1 MRIKIK
7 ICGITQYEDARIA
20 VNLGVDALGFVFSK
34 SNQRYIDPKKAYD
47 IIVRLPPFIS
57 KVGVFFDED
66 LPEIVNACKTAAIDT
81 IQLNGN
87 QPPELVNQINL
98 PVIKTISIDEQFNPA
113 ILDKYN
119 VSAFL
124 LSLWADYP
132 SRNASHSDT
141 NWDRVKRTIS
151 VKKNIVLSGQI
162 GITNVKEAIEEVEP
176 YGVDII
182 DSVEIMPGVKNP
194 HKMRD
199 ITKIVQLCGQA
210 G

>member
-20 VNLGVDALGFVFSK
+20 VNFGVDALGFVFSK
-34 SNQRYIDPKKAYD
+34 DNPRYIDPKKANN
-47 IIVRLPPFIS
+47 IIGKLPPFVS
-57 KVGVFFDED
+57 KVGVFSNED
-66 LPEIVNACKTAAIDT
+66 LQEIVNACKTAAIDT

-87 QPPELVNQINL
+87 QPPELVNRINL
-98 PVIKTISIDEQFNPA
+98 PVIKKFSIDGQFNPA
-113 ILDKYN
+113 VLDEYK
-119 VSAFL
+119 VTAFL

-132 SRNASHSDT
+132 SRSASHSDT
-141 NWDRVKRTIS
+141 NWDKVKRTIS
-151 VKKNIVLSGQI
+151 IKKNIVLSGQI
-162 GITNVKEAIEEVEP
+162 GITNIKEAIEEVEP

-182 DSVEIMPGVKNP
+182 DSVEIMAGVKNP

-199 ITKIVQLCGQA
+199 IIKIVQLCGQA

>member
-7 ICGITQYEDARIA
+7 ICGITQYKDARIA

-34 SNQRYIDPKKAYD
+34 GNQRYIDPKKAYD
-47 IIVRLPPFIS
+47 IIGKLPPFIS
-57 KVGVFFDED
+57 KVGVFYDED
-66 LPEIVNACKTAAIDT
+66 LPDIVNACKIAAIDT

-87 QPPELVNQINL
+87 QPPELVNQINI
-98 PVIKTISIDEQFNPA
+98 PVIKKFSIDAQFNPA
-113 ILDKYN
+113 VLDEYN

-132 SRNASHSDT
+132 SKNASHSDT

-199 ITKIVQLCGQA
+199 IIKIVQLCGQA